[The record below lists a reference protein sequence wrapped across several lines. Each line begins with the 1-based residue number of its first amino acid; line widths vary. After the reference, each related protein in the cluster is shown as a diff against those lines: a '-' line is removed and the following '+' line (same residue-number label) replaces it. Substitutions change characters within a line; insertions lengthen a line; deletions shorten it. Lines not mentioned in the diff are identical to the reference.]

1 VNAGYA
7 RAMDDLVTRRQLV
20 GAGAAAAATVGLRTT
35 PARAA
40 ARRTRRADVCVVGG
54 GLSGLAAARALVAA
68 DRKVVVLEA
77 RNRVGGR
84 TWNASLGAGHITEIG
99 GEFVGPT
106 QDRILALARAVGV
119 KTFPTYNT
127 GSNVL
132 IAGGVRSLYNAV
144 PGLPN
149 DADVQQA
156 IFAALGLDPL
166 AKQAG
171 VSAPW
176 KAKDA
181 RAWDAMT
188 LDDWMRTAV
197 TSPKGQAVFVGA
209 CQAIWGADPK
219 ELSLLYVLQYVAA
232 AGNSTHPGTFLRLI
246 TTGGGA
252 QERRFVGGSQVVSE
266 RVAER
271 LAKRVVLRAPVRA
284 IAQDGERVR
293 VVAGGT
299 IVEASQVILAVPP
312 ALAARL
318 AYSPALPKGKA
329 ALLRALVPGSLTKA
343 EAVYATPFWRAAG
356 LSGQGV
362 ADIGP
367 ANTIFDNSPPDGSV
381 GVLFGFVGGS
391 SHAAWAAL
399 QADQR
404 RAQVLQQLVAYT
416 GDPQAGTPVDYIEQ
430 DWTKERWTRGCPVA
444 HAAPGVLTKY
454 GPWLRRR
461 VGRLHFAGT
470 ETADY
475 WLGYMDG
482 AVRAG
487 DRAARDVLAAL
498 RR

>member
-1 VNAGYA
+1 
-7 RAMDDLVTRRQLV
+7 MDEFLTRRELV
-20 GAGAAAAATVGLRTT
+20 GAGAAGAAALALRPKATT
-35 PARAA
+35 
-40 ARRTRRADVCVVGG
+40 RTRRADVCVVGA

-68 DRKVVVLEA
+68 DRSVVVLEA
-77 RNRVGGR
+77 RDRVGGR
-84 TWNASLGAGHITEIG
+84 TLNHALGGGHITEIG
-99 GEFVGPT
+99 GQFAGPT

-119 KTFPTYNT
+119 ATFPTYNI

-132 IAGGVRSLYNAV
+132 LAGGARSLYDAV

-149 DADVQQA
+149 DPDAQQA
-156 IFAALGLDPL
+156 IVASLKLNAP

-171 VSAPW
+171 VIAPW
-176 KAKDA
+176 KAAKA
-181 RAWDAMT
+181 REWDRMT
-188 LDDWMRTAV
+188 LDDWMRTEVPSA
-197 TSPKGQAVFVGA
+197 KGRAIFISA
-209 CQAIWGADPK
+209 CQAIFGADPS
-219 ELSLLYVLQYVAA
+219 ELSLLFVLQYTAA
-232 AGNSTHPGTFLRLI
+232 AGNRTHAGSFLRLI

-266 RVAER
+266 RVADR
-271 LAKRVVLRAPVRA
+271 LGKRVVLRAPVRA
-284 IAQDGERVR
+284 VAQDGDGVR

-299 IVEASQVILAVPP
+299 TVEASQVVLAVPP

-318 AYSPALPKGKA
+318 AYSPALPTGKA
-329 ALLRALVPGSLTKA
+329 ALLRALKPGNLTKA
-343 EAVYATPFWRAAG
+343 EAFYARPFCRDSG

-362 ADIGP
+362 ADTGP
-367 ANTIFDNSPPDGSV
+367 ARTIFDNSPPDGSI
-381 GVLFGFVGGS
+381 GVLFGFIGGS
-391 SHAAWAAL
+391 AHTPWAPL
-399 QADQR
+399 PADQR
-404 RAQVLQQLVAYT
+404 RAQVLESFASFV
-416 GDPQAGTPVDYIEQ
+416 GDQARSPVDYIEQ

-444 HAAPGVLTKY
+444 HVAPGVLTKH

-487 DRAARDVLAAL
+487 ERAARDVLAAL